1 MTHDELVQAALAARG
16 GAYAPFS
23 KYEVGA
29 AALMSDGTLHVGA
42 NVENS
47 SYGLTVCAER
57 IALFKAVTT
66 GSRELATLAVATRD
80 GASMCGACRQVAVEF
95 CERPEEITV
104 LLANAEGT
112 YRTTTLAELLPG
124 SFRLSHD

>member
-1 MTHDELVQAALAARG
+1 MTHEELVQAAIAARS

-23 KYEVGA
+23 KYLVGA
-29 AALMSDGTLHVGA
+29 AALMSDGSLHTGA

-57 IALFKAVTT
+57 IAVFKAVNS
-66 GSRELATLAVATRD
+66 GSRELTTLAVATRD
-80 GASMCGACRQVAVEF
+80 GGSMCGACRQVAVEF
-95 CERPEEITV
+95 CERPETVTV
-104 LLANAEGT
+104 LLADATGAF
-112 YRTTTLAELLPG
+112 RATTLEDLLPG